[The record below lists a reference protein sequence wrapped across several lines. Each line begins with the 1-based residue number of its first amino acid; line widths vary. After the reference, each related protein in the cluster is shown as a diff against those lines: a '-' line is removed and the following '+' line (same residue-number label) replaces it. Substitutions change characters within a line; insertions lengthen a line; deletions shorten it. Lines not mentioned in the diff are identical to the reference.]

1 MKRILLLSV
10 VLMFLLTSCL
20 PFLEPHTPEQTT
32 LQEPI
37 SDITTPQATPPENTT
52 PENTTPENTT
62 PEVTTP
68 PEPPHQHLFDRV
80 TVTKEPTCVQ
90 NGT

>member
-37 SDITTPQATPPENTT
+37 SDITTPQTTP

-68 PEPPHQHLFDRV
+68 PEPPHEHLFGEA
-80 TVTKEPTCVQ
+80 TVTKEKEDNITKPVRRI
-90 NGT
+90 